1 MRKKN
6 NRKPVPGARGLLRL
20 RCKCCGREFGTFLH
34 IPQVSIGCH
43 CGATISLE
51 GLCAYEFDCECCGV
65 HQAKRH
71 SLFPV
76 SAAIL
81 LHRKEDIRAVR
92 CSFAHGITAAP

>member
-6 NRKPVPGARGLLRL
+6 NRKPVSGARGLLRL

-65 HQAKRH
+65 HTYGLTNMTDADLTIPCRCGNPITMRWDP
-71 SLFPV
+71 ST
-76 SAAIL
+76 
-81 LHRKEDIRAVR
+81 RRYKE
-92 CSFAHGITAAP
+92 

>member
-51 GLCAYEFDCECCGV
+51 GLCAYEFDCECCGGTYLWP
-65 HQAKRH
+65 HQYDRCRSDD
-71 SLFPV
+71 SLPLRQSDHDALGSLHAPV
-76 SAAIL
+76 
-81 LHRKEDIRAVR
+81 
-92 CSFAHGITAAP
+92 